1 MKTNIF
7 RNLSS
12 LFTMIFMFSFL
23 SCSEENITSLEDNFL
38 KNTVIQSVCEF
49 DGEEWKSVSQ
59 VKVGTHVR
67 LEGVNL
73 ETATSVS
80 FNDKEVASTDF
91 IKLGNTYLEVVIP
104 QTTPLNRLEE
114 SVANTIKVKTD
125 INEFV
130 FDKVT
135 IISSKLSINGVR
147 VFSSSEDYVG
157 KLVAS
162 AEIGTQ
168 IQVEGAG
175 LNVVNKLFFNGYAVD
190 IADENRVSSTALK
203 VNIPM
208 ETPVG
213 ENVTDQ
219 SKLNKIDVETSTGEK
234 LSSSYSFTFTGPTA
248 KVDEDGITNEDGST
262 ISVINPG
269 DVIKIKGVNMDLVNE
284 VWCNGTK
291 LENTAFSYD
300 GVELI
305 ITIPSDLPVG
315 EDNVELEDMN
325 KIIIKTPYGSTT
337 IEISIAGNEPSPLV
351 TSVSHTMAKAGEYIY
366 IWGENFNDVSS
377 VIFPGSVSAT
387 DFDKVDNKTIKVKV
401 PKGGDVTPGY
411 ITLETTTG
419 KQGYSYNDI
428 NRKDNLFITTFSGDG
443 YAGSSKAKFNGKDI
457 TMSGTQ
463 TVPYPAN
470 TQGFPASPANYRLIP
485 SDGAIDVLTSLIST
499 DGNDLLKFRFTY
511 DKLWGVANVTSSGIA
526 DETLCENLAIE
537 FDFYMTCPWTLGS
550 WRWETG
556 KNSTDG
562 NGRMTIALWNQQTV
576 VPFEFY
582 GGWRTMILPLSQLS
596 CFGGL
601 TIAQAKTEFPNTT
614 DTYISLKAGNF
625 KNSDGNYSKGTDMK
639 GYQLAFGAFR
649 LVPYVKGPVE

>member
-80 FNDKEVASTDF
+80 FNGKEVASTDF

-147 VFSSSEDYVG
+147 VFLSSEDYVG
-157 KLVAS
+157 KLVTS

-190 IADENRVSSTALK
+190 IADKNRVSSTALK

-208 ETPVG
+208 ETPFG

-234 LSSSYSFTFTGPTA
+234 LSSSYSFTFNGPTA

-291 LENTAFSYD
+291 LENTSFSYD

-337 IEISIAGNEPSPLV
+337 IKISIWL
-351 TSVSHTMAKAGEYIY
+351 YY
-366 IWGENFNDVSS
+366 
-377 VIFPGSVSAT
+377 
-387 DFDKVDNKTIKVKV
+387 
-401 PKGGDVTPGY
+401 Y
-411 ITLETTTG
+411 
-419 KQGYSYNDI
+419 
-428 NRKDNLFITTFSGDG
+428 
-443 YAGSSKAKFNGKDI
+443 
-457 TMSGTQ
+457 
-463 TVPYPAN
+463 
-470 TQGFPASPANYRLIP
+470 
-485 SDGAIDVLTSLIST
+485 
-499 DGNDLLKFRFTY
+499 
-511 DKLWGVANVTSSGIA
+511 
-526 DETLCENLAIE
+526 
-537 FDFYMTCPWTLGS
+537 
-550 WRWETG
+550 
-556 KNSTDG
+556 
-562 NGRMTIALWNQQTV
+562 
-576 VPFEFY
+576 
-582 GGWRTMILPLSQLS
+582 
-596 CFGGL
+596 
-601 TIAQAKTEFPNTT
+601 
-614 DTYISLKAGNF
+614 
-625 KNSDGNYSKGTDMK
+625 
-639 GYQLAFGAFR
+639 
-649 LVPYVKGPVE
+649 